1 MATVTVRVYAEL
13 NDFVAPARRQRSF
26 ACEIAG
32 TPAVKD
38 VIESV
43 GVPHTEIDV
52 ILVNGESV
60 DFAHRVGPGDRIAV
74 YPVFEALDIAPLLR
88 VRPDPLREV
97 RFVLDGHLGRLARYL
112 RMSGFDVA
120 YSPDLADAVLAD
132 MASRERRILLTR
144 DQELLKRRAVT
155 HGYFV
160 RATEPRRQLVEVLR
174 RFDLA
179 RLIAPFTR
187 CVACNGRLER
197 ATPEQARLAPVRRQD
212 AGASVWVC
220 PGCARLYWHGSHV
233 EAMTRLLR
241 RVQSE
246 LDETPASPERLD
258 PPRRH

>member
-1 MATVTVRVYAEL
+1 MAAVTVRIYAEL
-13 NDFVAPARRQRSF
+13 NDFVAPGRRQRSI

-32 TPAVKD
+32 SPAVKD

-43 GVPHTEIDV
+43 GVPHTEVDL

-60 DFAHRVGPGDRIAV
+60 DFAHRVAPGDRIAV

-88 VRPDPLREV
+88 VRPEPLREV

-112 RMSGFDVA
+112 RMTGFDVA
-120 YSPDLADAVLAD
+120 YAPDLADAVLAGL
-132 MASRERRILLTR
+132 AARERRILLTR

-160 RATEPRRQLVEVLR
+160 RAVEPRRQLVEVLR

-187 CVACNGRLER
+187 CVACNGLLVP
-197 ATPEQARLAPVRRQD
+197 ATPEQARAAPVRRRD
-212 AGASVWVC
+212 SGAAVWIC
-220 PGCARLYWHGSHV
+220 PACGRLYWHGSHV
-233 EAMTRLLR
+233 EAMSRLLR
-241 RVQSE
+241 RVRAE
-246 LDETPASPERLD
+246 LEATPT
-258 PPRRH
+258 

>member
-1 MATVTVRVYAEL
+1 MAAVTVRIYAEL

-32 TPAVKD
+32 SPAVKD

-43 GVPHTEIDV
+43 GVPHTEIDL

-60 DFAHRVGPGDRIAV
+60 GFAHRVGPGDRIAV

-88 VRPDPLREV
+88 VRPEPLREV

-112 RMSGFDVA
+112 RMTGFDVA
-120 YSPDLADAVLAD
+120 YAPDRADAVLAE
-132 MASRERRILLTR
+132 MAARERRILLTR

-160 RATEPRRQLVEVLR
+160 RAVEPRRQLVEVLR

-187 CVACNGRLER
+187 CVACNGLLVR
-197 ATPEQARLAPVRRQD
+197 ATPEQARLAPVRSRD
-212 AGASVWVC
+212 SGTTVWIC
-220 PGCARLYWHGSHV
+220 PACGRLYWHGSHV
-233 EAMTRLLR
+233 EAMSRLLR

-246 LDETPASPERLD
+246 LDALPS
-258 PPRRH
+258 

>member
-1 MATVTVRVYAEL
+1 MAAVIVRIYAEL

-43 GVPHTEIDV
+43 GVPHTEVDL

-60 DFAHRVGPGDRIAV
+60 DFAHRVRPGDRIAV

-88 VRPDPLREV
+88 VRPEPLREV

-112 RMSGFDVA
+112 RMTGFDVA
-120 YSPDLADAVLAD
+120 YAPEVADEVLAA
-132 MASRERRILLTR
+132 MAARERRILLTR

-155 HGYFV
+155 HGYYV
-160 RATEPRRQLVEVLR
+160 RAVEPRRQLVEVLR

-187 CVACNGRLER
+187 CVACNGRLAR
-197 ATPEQARLAPVRRQD
+197 AAPEQARLAPVRRHD
-212 AGASVWVC
+212 AGAAVWIC
-220 PGCARLYWHGSHV
+220 PACGRLYWHGSHV
-233 EAMTRLLR
+233 EAMTRLLG
-241 RVQSE
+241 RVRSE
-246 LDETPASPERLD
+246 LEATHS
-258 PPRRH
+258 